1 LSTLGFELWTVT
13 ELYGYLWYRH
23 TAKTRR
29 YSAAQIFRYTLLSF
43 PYLLSSTFLPFYL
56 SLQLFFH
63 IFLISLFSP
72 RKLTQT
78 VTFLNSIFVVSG
90 STVGRNTKYSE
101 TFEFFSVHSSQ
112 FQLVMLPTTPF
123 LFLQILIF
131 SPLHTYKML
140 TTDRH

>member
-1 LSTLGFELWTVT
+1 
-13 ELYGYLWYRH
+13 
-23 TAKTRR
+23 
-29 YSAAQIFRYTLLSF
+29 
-43 PYLLSSTFLPFYL
+43 
-56 SLQLFFH
+56 LQLFFD

-90 STVGRNTKYSE
+90 STVDRNTKYSE
-101 TFEFFSVHSSQ
+101 TFEIFSVLSSQ
-112 FQLVMLPTTPF
+112 FQLVLLPNTPF

-131 SPLHTYKML
+131 SPLDTYQVL